1 MEYIEHASRDD
12 LRNFDSLQ
20 SLNSLFSRK
29 QLQQLRNS
37 ISGNEALGRRPA
49 QANNHSSPTFPAVSL
64 DIFLPLL
71 AGLLVLQKQGCSHSR
86 EVRQQ
91 IPH

>member
-1 MEYIEHASRDD
+1 M
-12 LRNFDSLQ
+12 RNFDSLQ

-29 QLQQLRNS
+29 ELQQLRNE
-37 ISGNEALGRRPA
+37 IGGNEALGRRPA
-49 QANNHSSPTFPAVSL
+49 QTKKYSSPVFPAVSPG
-64 DIFLPLL
+64 IFLPLL
-71 AGLLVLQKQGCSHSR
+71 AGLLVLQKQGCSHSQ